1 MTSGQNTI
9 DPRTPILVGQAQVA
23 QHKDHLESAAGPIEL
38 MSQAVREAF
47 ADAGIQNPAIKHVTK
62 NARKNAATI
71 DALHV
76 VRSLS
81 TRNTNPARD
90 IARTL
95 EISANEYGLTPH
107 GGNMPQYL
115 VNNAALQIR
124 DNGAQIIVLTGGES
138 FRSRRRARAAKM
150 TLPWMEQK
158 EDQEGQEGQEG
169 QAPTALG
176 EDLVMN
182 HEIELAHNIMLPIE
196 IYPMFET
203 ALRYRDKRT
212 VAEHQKYISELW
224 SRFSDVAAANPH
236 AWMQQSYTAQAIR
249 TPTPDNR
256 MIGFPYTKL
265 MNSNNDVDM
274 AAALVMCSVERAE
287 ALGIA
292 RDKWIF
298 LHAGTDCHEHNFVS
312 HRHTFTDTPAIR
324 IGGRRVLELAEKS
337 IDEIE
342 NLDLYSCFPSAVQLG
357 AESLGVSLDR
367 QLTCTG
373 GLSFA
378 GGPFN
383 NYVMHAIA
391 TTMTKLREKPQETGL
406 VWANGGYATKHS
418 FGVYATTPNRHGFQY
433 ESPQNQVDS
442 LPRRAVATAVEAQGL
457 ATVEAYSVMHD
468 RDGAA
473 EKVRAAVLLADGRRA
488 WATSNNT
495 QLGQDMCETEWVGT
509 TVTLDATGDIGV

>member
-1 MTSGQNTI
+1 MTSGQNKI
-9 DPRTPILVGQAQVA
+9 DPLTPILVGQAQVA
-23 QHKDHLESAAGPIEL
+23 QHTDDLESAVGPIEL

-47 ADAGIQNPAIKHVTK
+47 ADAGIQNTTA
-62 NARKNAATI
+62 I
-71 DALHV
+71 DALRV

-90 IARTL
+90 IASTL
-95 EISANEYGLTPH
+95 EISANEFGLTPH

-115 VNNAALQIR
+115 VNSAALQIR
-124 DNGAQIIVLTGGES
+124 DDGAQMIVLTGGES
-138 FRSRRRARAAKM
+138 FRSRRRARAAQM
-150 TLPWMEQK
+150 TLPWMEPQ
-158 EDQEGQEGQEG
+158 DGL
-169 QAPTALG
+169 APTALG

-182 HEIELAHNIMLPIE
+182 HEIELAHKIMLPIE

-212 VAEHQKYISELW
+212 VADHQKHISELW
-224 SRFSDVAAANPH
+224 SRFSDVAATNPH
-236 AWMQQSYTAQAIR
+236 AWIQQSYTAQAIR

-312 HRHTFTDTPAIR
+312 HRYSFTDTPAIR
-324 IGGRRVLELAEKS
+324 IGGQRVLELAQKS
-337 IDEIE
+337 IAEIE

-391 TTMTKLREKPQETGL
+391 TTMTKLRERPQETGL
-406 VWANGGYATKHS
+406 VWANGGYATKHA
-418 FGVYATTPNRHGFQY
+418 FGVYATTPPLRGFKH
-433 ESPQNQVDS
+433 ESPQDEVDS
-442 LPRRAVATAVEAQGL
+442 LPRRAVATAIEAHGL

-468 RDGAA
+468 RNGAA

-488 WATSNNT
+488 WATSSNT
-495 QLGQDMCETEWVGT
+495 QLGQEMCENEWVGKSIS
-509 TVTLDATGDIGV
+509 LDATGDIRV

>member
-1 MTSGQNTI
+1 VTSGQNKI

-23 QHKDHLESAAGPIEL
+23 QHTDDLKSAAGPIEL

-47 ADAGIQNPAIKHVTK
+47 ADAGIQNPT
-62 NARKNAATI
+62 TI
-71 DALHV
+71 DALRV

-90 IARTL
+90 IASTL

-115 VNNAALQIR
+115 VNSAALQIR
-124 DNGAQIIVLTGGES
+124 DDGAQMIVLTGGES
-138 FRSRRRARAAKM
+138 FRSRRRARAAQM
-150 TLPWMEQK
+150 TLPWMEQHDG
-158 EDQEGQEGQEG
+158 E
-169 QAPTALG
+169 APTALG

-182 HEIELAHNIMLPIE
+182 HEIELAHKIMLPIE

-249 TPTPDNR
+249 TPTPNNR

>member
-1 MTSGQNTI
+1 MTSGQNKI

-23 QHKDHLESAAGPIEL
+23 QHKDNLESAAGPIEL
-38 MSQAVREAF
+38 MSQAVRAAF
-47 ADAGIQNPAIKHVTK
+47 ADAGIQNAGIT
-62 NARKNAATI
+62 NATTL
-71 DALHV
+71 DALRV

-90 IARTL
+90 IASAL
-95 EISANEYGLTPH
+95 DISANEYGLTPH

-115 VNNAALQIR
+115 VNSAALQIR
-124 DNGAQIIVLTGGES
+124 DDGAQMIVLTGGES
-138 FRSRRRARAAKM
+138 FRSRRRARAAQM
-150 TLPWMEQK
+150 TLPWMEPHDG
-158 EDQEGQEGQEG
+158 E
-169 QAPTALG
+169 APTALG

-182 HEIELAHNIMLPIE
+182 HEIELAHKIMLPIE

-224 SRFSDVAAANPH
+224 SRFSDVAATNPH
-236 AWMQQSYTAQAIR
+236 AWIQQSYTAETIR
-249 TPTPDNR
+249 TPSQSNR

-312 HRHTFTDTPAIR
+312 HRYSFTDTPAIR
-324 IGGRRVLELAEKS
+324 IGGQRVLELAQKS

-391 TTMTKLREKPQETGL
+391 TTMTKLRENPRETGL
-406 VWANGGYATKHS
+406 VWANGGYATKHA
-418 FGVYATTPNRHGFQY
+418 FGVYATTPHPQGFQH
-433 ESPQNQVDS
+433 ESPQKQVDS
-442 LPRRAVATAVEAQGL
+442 LPRRVAATAIEAQGS

-468 RDGAA
+468 RDGAP
-473 EKVRAAVLLADGRRA
+473 EKVRASVLLADGRRA
-488 WATSNNT
+488 WATSSNT
-495 QLGQDMCETEWVGT
+495 QLGQDMCLNEWVGKT
-509 TVTLDATGDIGV
+509 ISLDATGDIKIG

>member
-1 MTSGQNTI
+1 
-9 DPRTPILVGQAQVA
+9 
-23 QHKDHLESAAGPIEL
+23 

-47 ADAGIQNPAIKHVTK
+47 ADAGIQNPSVK
-62 NARKNAATI
+62 NAGKNSATI
-71 DALHV
+71 DALRV

-81 TRNTNPARD
+81 TRNTNPARE
-90 IARTL
+90 IARAL
-95 EISANEYGLTPH
+95 GISANEYGLTPH

-115 VNNAALQIR
+115 VNSAALQIR
-124 DNGAQIIVLTGGES
+124 DSGAQMIVLTGGES

-150 TLPWMEQK
+150 TLPWMEAK
-158 EDQEGQEGQEG
+158 EDEGGE
-169 QAPTALG
+169 APTALG

-224 SRFSDVAAANPH
+224 SRFSDVAASNPH
-236 AWMQQSYTAQAIR
+236 AWIQQSYTAETIR
-249 TPTPDNR
+249 TPSQSNR
-256 MIGFPYTKL
+256 MVGFPYTKL

-274 AAALVMCSVERAE
+274 AAALVMCSVDRAE

-312 HRHTFTDTPAIR
+312 HRYSFTDTPAIR
-324 IGGRRVLELAEKS
+324 IGGKRVLELAQKS
-337 IDEIE
+337 IDEIAY
-342 NLDLYSCFPSAVQLG
+342 LDLYSCFPSAVQLG

-406 VWANGGYATKHS
+406 VWANGGYATKHA
-418 FGVYATTPNRHGFQY
+418 FGVYATTPNPQGFQH

-442 LPRRAVATAVEAQGL
+442 LPRRTVATAVEAQGS

-468 RDGAA
+468 RDGAP
-473 EKVRAAVLLADGRRA
+473 EKVRASVLLADGRRA
-488 WATSNNT
+488 WATSTDT
-495 QLGQDMCETEWVGT
+495 QLGQDMCLNEWVGK
-509 TVTLDATGDIGV
+509 TVTLDATGDIKIG

>member
-1 MTSGQNTI
+1 VTSGQNKI

-23 QHKDHLESAAGPIEL
+23 QHTDDLKSAAGPIEL

-47 ADAGIQNPAIKHVTK
+47 ADAGIQGAGTK
-62 NARKNAATI
+62 NSVPINA
-71 DALHV
+71 LRV

-90 IARTL
+90 IASTL

-115 VNNAALQIR
+115 VNSAALQIR
-124 DNGAQIIVLTGGES
+124 DDGAQMIVLTGGES
-138 FRSRRRARAAKM
+138 FRSRRRARAAQM
-150 TLPWMEQK
+150 TLPWMEPQ
-158 EDQEGQEGQEG
+158 DGL
-169 QAPTALG
+169 APTALG

-212 VAEHQKYISELW
+212 VAEHQKHISELW
-224 SRFSDVAAANPH
+224 SRFSGVAATNPH
-236 AWMQQSYTAQAIR
+236 AWIQQKYTAEAIR
-249 TPTPDNR
+249 TPTQDNR

-312 HRHTFTDTPAIR
+312 HRYSFTDTPAIR
-324 IGGRRVLELAEKS
+324 IGGQRVLQLAQKS

-342 NLDLYSCFPSAVQLG
+342 NIDLYSCFPSAVQLG

-391 TTMTKLREKPQETGL
+391 TTMAKLRENPQETGL
-406 VWANGGYATKHS
+406 VWANGGYATKHA
-418 FGVYATTPNRHGFQY
+418 FGVYATTPPQHGFQH
-433 ESPQNQVDS
+433 ESPQSEVDS
-442 LPRRAVATAVEAQGL
+442 LPRREVATAIDAQGS

-468 RDGAA
+468 RAGAP

-488 WATSNNT
+488 WATSDNT
-495 QLGQDMCETEWVGT
+495 QLGQDMCENEWVGKT
-509 TVTLDATGDIGV
+509 ITLDATGDIKIG

>member
-1 MTSGQNTI
+1 MTSGQNKI
-9 DPRTPILVGQAQVA
+9 DPRTPILVGQAQVE
-23 QHKDHLESAAGPIEL
+23 QHIDNLESASGPIEL
-38 MSQAVREAF
+38 MSQAVRAAF
-47 ADAGIQNPAIKHVTK
+47 ADAGIQNAGT
-62 NARKNAATI
+62 KNAATI
-71 DALHV
+71 DALRV

-90 IARTL
+90 IASAL
-95 EISANEYGLTPH
+95 DISANEYGLTPH

-115 VNNAALQIR
+115 VNSAALQIR
-124 DNGAQIIVLTGGES
+124 DDGAQMIVLTGGES
-138 FRSRRRARAAKM
+138 FRSRRRARAAQM
-150 TLPWMEQK
+150 TLPWMEPHDG
-158 EDQEGQEGQEG
+158 E
-169 QAPTALG
+169 APTALG

-182 HEIELAHNIMLPIE
+182 HEIELAHKIMLPIE

-224 SRFSDVAAANPH
+224 SRFSDVAATNPH
-236 AWMQQSYTAQAIR
+236 AWIQQSYTAETIR
-249 TPTPDNR
+249 TPSQSNR

-312 HRHTFTDTPAIR
+312 HRYSFTDTPAIR
-324 IGGRRVLELAEKS
+324 IGGQRVLELAQKS

-391 TTMTKLREKPQETGL
+391 TTMTKLRENPRETGL
-406 VWANGGYATKHS
+406 VWANGGYATKHA
-418 FGVYATTPNRHGFQY
+418 FGVYATTPHPQGFQH
-433 ESPQNQVDS
+433 ESPQKQVDS
-442 LPRRAVATAVEAQGL
+442 LPRRVAATAIEAQGS

-468 RDGAA
+468 RDGAP
-473 EKVRAAVLLADGRRA
+473 EKVRASVLLADGRRA
-488 WATSNNT
+488 WATSSNT
-495 QLGQDMCETEWVGT
+495 QLGQDMCLNEWVGKT
-509 TVTLDATGDIGV
+509 ISLDATGDIKIG

>member
-1 MTSGQNTI
+1 MTSGQNKI

-23 QHKDHLESAAGPIEL
+23 QHIDNLESAAGPIEL
-38 MSQAVREAF
+38 MSQAVRKAF
-47 ADAGIQNPAIKHVTK
+47 ADAGIQNTGTK
-62 NARKNAATI
+62 NATTI
-71 DALHV
+71 DALRV

-90 IARTL
+90 IASML

-115 VNNAALQIR
+115 VNSAALQIR
-124 DNGAQIIVLTGGES
+124 DNGAQMIVLTGGES
-138 FRSRRRARAAKM
+138 FRSRRRARAAQM
-150 TLPWMEQK
+150 TLPWMELK
-158 EDQEGQEGQEG
+158 EGQEL

-182 HEIELAHNIMLPIE
+182 HEIELAHKIMLPIE

-212 VAEHQKYISELW
+212 VADHQKHISELW
-224 SRFSDVAAANPH
+224 ARFSDVAATNPH
-236 AWMQQSYTAQAIR
+236 AWIQQKYTAEAIR
-249 TPTPDNR
+249 TPTQDNR

-312 HRHTFTDTPAIR
+312 HRYSFTDTPAIR
-324 IGGRRVLELAEKS
+324 IGGQRVLALAEKS

-391 TTMTKLREKPQETGL
+391 TTMTTLREKPTETGL
-406 VWANGGYATKHS
+406 VWANGGYATKHA
-418 FGVYATTPNRHGFQY
+418 FGVYATTPPLHGFRH
-433 ESPQNQVDS
+433 ESPQSEVDS
-442 LPRRAVATAVEAQGL
+442 LPRREVATAIDAQGP

-473 EKVRAAVLLADGRRA
+473 EKVRASVLLSDGRRA
-488 WATSNNT
+488 WATSDSA
-495 QLGQDMCETEWVGT
+495 QLGQDMCENEWVGK
-509 TVTLDATGDIGV
+509 TVTLDETGAISV

>member
-1 MTSGQNTI
+1 MTSGQNKI

-23 QHKDHLESAAGPIEL
+23 QHIDNLESAAGPIEL
-38 MSQAVREAF
+38 MSQAVREAL
-47 ADAGIQNPAIKHVTK
+47 ADAGIQNAGTT
-62 NARKNAATI
+62 NATTL
-71 DALHV
+71 DALRV

-81 TRNTNPARD
+81 TRNTNPAQD
-90 IARTL
+90 IASML

-115 VNNAALQIR
+115 VNSAALQIR
-124 DNGAQIIVLTGGES
+124 DDGAQMIVLTGGES
-138 FRSRRRARAAKM
+138 FRSRRRARAAQM
-150 TLPWMEQK
+150 TLPWMELHDG
-158 EDQEGQEGQEG
+158 E
-169 QAPTALG
+169 APTALG

-182 HEIELAHNIMLPIE
+182 HEIELAHKIMLPIE

-212 VAEHQKYISELW
+212 VADHQKHISELW
-224 SRFSDVAAANPH
+224 ARFSDVAATNPH
-236 AWMQQSYTAQAIR
+236 AWIQQKYTAEAIR
-249 TPTPDNR
+249 TPTQDNR

-287 ALGIA
+287 AMGIA

-312 HRHTFTDTPAIR
+312 HRYSFTDTPAIR
-324 IGGRRVLELAEKS
+324 IGGQRVLELAKKS

-342 NLDLYSCFPSAVQLG
+342 ILDLYSCFPSAVQLG

-406 VWANGGYATKHS
+406 VWANGGYATKHA
-418 FGVYATTPNRHGFQY
+418 FGVYATTPNPQGFLH

-442 LPRRAVATAVEAQGL
+442 LPRRAVATAIEAQGA

-509 TVTLDATGDIGV
+509 TVTLDETGDIRV

>member
-1 MTSGQNTI
+1 MTSGQNKI

-23 QHKDHLESAAGPIEL
+23 QHIDNLESAAGPIEL
-38 MSQAVREAF
+38 MSQAVRKAF
-47 ADAGIQNPAIKHVTK
+47 ADAGIQNTGTK
-62 NARKNAATI
+62 NATTI
-71 DALHV
+71 DALRV

-90 IARTL
+90 IASIL

-115 VNNAALQIR
+115 VNSAALQIR
-124 DNGAQIIVLTGGES
+124 DNGAQMIVLTGGES
-138 FRSRRRARAAKM
+138 FRSRRRARAAQM
-150 TLPWMEQK
+150 TLPWMELK
-158 EDQEGQEGQEG
+158 EGQEL

-182 HEIELAHNIMLPIE
+182 HEIELAHKIMLPIE

-212 VAEHQKYISELW
+212 VADHQKHISELW
-224 SRFSDVAAANPH
+224 ARFSDVAATNPH
-236 AWMQQSYTAQAIR
+236 AWIQQKYTAEAIR
-249 TPTPDNR
+249 TPTQDNR

-312 HRHTFTDTPAIR
+312 HRYSFTDTPAIR
-324 IGGRRVLELAEKS
+324 IGGQRVLALAEKS

-391 TTMTKLREKPQETGL
+391 TTMTTLREKPQETGL
-406 VWANGGYATKHS
+406 VWANGGYATKHA
-418 FGVYATTPNRHGFQY
+418 FGVYATTPPLHGFRH
-433 ESPQNQVDS
+433 ELPQSEVDS
-442 LPRRAVATAVEAQGL
+442 LPRREVATAIDAQGP
-457 ATVEAYSVMHD
+457 ATVEAYRVMHD

-473 EKVRAAVLLADGRRA
+473 EKVRASVLLADGRRA
-488 WATSNNT
+488 WATSDNT
-495 QLGQDMCETEWVGT
+495 QLGTDMCENEWVGK
-509 TVTLDATGDIGV
+509 TVTLDETGAISV

>member
-1 MTSGQNTI
+1 
-9 DPRTPILVGQAQVA
+9 
-23 QHKDHLESAAGPIEL
+23 

-47 ADAGIQNPAIKHVTK
+47 ADAGIQNPSVK
-62 NARKNAATI
+62 NAGKNSATI
-71 DALHV
+71 DALRV

-81 TRNTNPARD
+81 TRNTNPARE
-90 IARTL
+90 IARAL
-95 EISANEYGLTPH
+95 GISANEYGLTPH

-115 VNNAALQIR
+115 VNSAALQIR
-124 DNGAQIIVLTGGES
+124 DSGAQMIVLTGGES

-150 TLPWMEQK
+150 TLPWMEAK
-158 EDQEGQEGQEG
+158 EDEGGE
-169 QAPTALG
+169 APTALG

-182 HEIELAHNIMLPIE
+182 HEIELAHSIMLPIE

-224 SRFSDVAAANPH
+224 SRFSDVAASNPH
-236 AWMQQSYTAQAIR
+236 AWIQQSYTAETIR
-249 TPTPDNR
+249 TPSQSNR
-256 MIGFPYTKL
+256 MVGFPYTKL

-287 ALGIA
+287 ALGIE

-312 HRHTFTDTPAIR
+312 HRYSFTDTPAIR
-324 IGGRRVLELAEKS
+324 IGGKRVLELAQKS
-337 IDEIE
+337 IDEIAY
-342 NLDLYSCFPSAVQLG
+342 LDLYSCFPSAVQLG

-406 VWANGGYATKHS
+406 VWANGGYATKHA
-418 FGVYATTPNRHGFQY
+418 FGVYATTPHPQGFRH
-433 ESPQNQVDS
+433 ESPQKQVDS
-442 LPRRAVATAVEAQGL
+442 LPRRVVATAIEAQGS

-468 RDGAA
+468 RDGAP
-473 EKVRAAVLLADGRRA
+473 EKVRASVLLADGRRA
-488 WATSNNT
+488 WATSTDT
-495 QLGQDMCETEWVGT
+495 QLGQDMCLNEWVGK
-509 TVTLDATGDIGV
+509 TVTLDATGDIKIG

>member
-1 MTSGQNTI
+1 MTSGQNKI

-23 QHKDHLESAAGPIEL
+23 QHIDHLESAAGPIEL
-38 MSQAVREAF
+38 MSQAIREAF
-47 ADAGIQNPAIKHVTK
+47 TDAGIQNAGAQNTT
-62 NARKNAATI
+62 AI
-71 DALHV
+71 DALRV

-90 IARTL
+90 IATML
-95 EISANEYGLTPH
+95 GISANEYGLTPH

-124 DNGAQIIVLTGGES
+124 DDGAQMIVLTGGES
-138 FRSRRRARAAKM
+138 FRSRRRARAAQM
-150 TLPWMEQK
+150 TLPWMELK
-158 EDQEGQEGQEG
+158 GSQESQEQ

-224 SRFSDVAAANPH
+224 SRFSDVAASNQH
-236 AWMQQSYTAQAIR
+236 AWIQQSYTAEAIR
-249 TPTPDNR
+249 TPSQENR

-287 ALGIA
+287 ALGIS

-312 HRHTFTDTPAIR
+312 HRYSFTDTPAIR
-324 IGGRRVLELAEKS
+324 IGGQRVLELAQKS
-337 IDEIE
+337 IAEIE

-391 TTMTKLREKPQETGL
+391 TTMTKLRERPQETGL
-406 VWANGGYATKHS
+406 VWANGGYATKHA
-418 FGVYATTPNRHGFQY
+418 FGVYATTPPLHGFKH
-433 ESPQNQVDS
+433 ESPQDEVDS
-442 LPRRAVATAVEAQGL
+442 LPRRAVATAIDAQGL

-468 RDGAA
+468 RNGAA

-488 WATSNNT
+488 WATSSNT
-495 QLGQDMCETEWVGT
+495 QLGQEMCENEWVGKSIS
-509 TVTLDATGDIGV
+509 LDATGDIRV

>member
-47 ADAGIQNPAIKHVTK
+47 ADAGIQNLSMK

-71 DALHV
+71 DALRV

-124 DNGAQIIVLTGGES
+124 DNGAQMIVLTGGES

-150 TLPWMEQK
+150 TLPWMELK
-158 EDQEGQEGQEG
+158 ENQEGQEGQG
-169 QAPTALG
+169 PTALG

-224 SRFSDVAAANPH
+224 SRFSEVAATNPH
-236 AWMQQSYTAQAIR
+236 AWIRQSYSAQVIR

-287 ALGIA
+287 AMGIA

-312 HRHTFTDTPAIR
+312 HRYSFTDTPAIR
-324 IGGRRVLELAEKS
+324 IGGQRVLELAKKS

-342 NLDLYSCFPSAVQLG
+342 ILDLYSCFPSAVQLG

-406 VWANGGYATKHS
+406 VWANGGYATKHA
-418 FGVYATTPNRHGFQY
+418 FGVYATTPNPQGFLH

-442 LPRRAVATAVEAQGL
+442 LPRRAVATAIEAQGA

-509 TVTLDATGDIGV
+509 TVTLDETGDIRV

>member
-1 MTSGQNTI
+1 MTSGKNKI
-9 DPRTPILVGQAQVA
+9 DPRTPILVGQAQVT
-23 QHKDHLESAAGPIEL
+23 QHIDNLESAAGPIEL
-38 MSQAVREAF
+38 MSQAVRAAL
-47 ADAGIQNPAIKHVTK
+47 ADAGIQNAT
-62 NARKNAATI
+62 TI
-71 DALHV
+71 DALRV

-90 IARTL
+90 IASML

-115 VNNAALQIR
+115 VNSAALQIR
-124 DNGAQIIVLTGGES
+124 DDGAQMIVLTGGES
-138 FRSRRRARAAKM
+138 FRSRRRARAAQM
-150 TLPWMEQK
+150 TLPWMEPK
-158 EDQEGQEGQEG
+158 EDRERH
-169 QAPTALG
+169 APTALG

-182 HEIELAHNIMLPIE
+182 HEIELAHKIMLPIE

-212 VAEHQKYISELW
+212 VADHQKHISELW
-224 SRFSDVAAANPH
+224 ARFSDVAATNPH
-236 AWMQQSYTAQAIR
+236 AWIQQSYTAQAIR

-312 HRHTFTDTPAIR
+312 HRYSFTDTPAIR
-324 IGGRRVLELAEKS
+324 IGGQRVLALAEKS

-367 QLTCTG
+367 QVTCTG

-391 TTMTKLREKPQETGL
+391 TTMTTLREKPTETGL
-406 VWANGGYATKHS
+406 VWANGGYATKHA
-418 FGVYATTPNRHGFQY
+418 FGVYATTPPLHGFRH
-433 ESPQNQVDS
+433 ESPQSEVDV
-442 LPRRAVATAVEAQGL
+442 LPRRAVATALEAKGA
-457 ATVEAYSVMHD
+457 ATIEAYSVMHD
-468 RDGAA
+468 RDGTA
-473 EKVRAAVLLADGRRA
+473 EKVRAAVLLSDGRRA
-488 WATSNNT
+488 WATSDNT
-495 QLGQDMCETEWVGT
+495 QLGQDMCENEWVGK
-509 TVTLDATGDIGV
+509 TVTLDETGDIRV

>member
-1 MTSGQNTI
+1 MTSGQNKI
-9 DPRTPILVGQAQVA
+9 DPRTPILVGQAQVS
-23 QHKDHLESAAGPIEL
+23 QHKVNLESAAGPIEL

-47 ADAGIQNPAIKHVTK
+47 TDAGIQVAGTK
-62 NARKNAATI
+62 NSAPI
-71 DALHV
+71 DALRV

-81 TRNTNPARD
+81 TRNANPARD
-90 IARTL
+90 IATML
-95 EISANEYGLTPH
+95 EMSANEYGLTPH

-115 VNNAALQIR
+115 VNCAALQIR
-124 DNGAQIIVLTGGES
+124 DNGAQMIVLTGGES
-138 FRSRRRARAAKM
+138 FRSRRRARAAQM
-150 TLPWMEQK
+150 TLPWMELK
-158 EDQEGQEGQEG
+158 AGREGQEG

-224 SRFSDVAAANPH
+224 SRFSNVAATNPH
-236 AWMQQSYTAQAIR
+236 AWIQQSYTAETIR
-249 TPTPDNR
+249 TPSQSNR

-287 ALGIA
+287 ALGIT

-312 HRHTFTDTPAIR
+312 HRYSFTDTPAIR
-324 IGGRRVLELAEKS
+324 IGGQRVLELAQKS

-391 TTMTKLREKPQETGL
+391 TTMTKLREKPLETGL
-406 VWANGGYATKHS
+406 VWANGGYATKHA
-418 FGVYATTPNRHGFQY
+418 FGVYATTPNPQGFQH

-442 LPRRAVATAVEAQGL
+442 LPRRAVATAVEAQGS

-468 RDGAA
+468 RDGTP

-488 WATSNNT
+488 WATSDNT
-495 QLGQDMCETEWVGT
+495 QLGQEMCENEWVGKT
-509 TVTLDATGDIGV
+509 ISLDATGDIKIG

>member
-1 MTSGQNTI
+1 MTSGQNKI
-9 DPRTPILVGQAQVA
+9 DPRTPILVGQAQFS
-23 QHKDHLESAAGPIEL
+23 QHIDRLESAAGPIEL

-47 ADAGIQNPAIKHVTK
+47 GDAGIQVAGTNNSAP
-62 NARKNAATI
+62 I
-71 DALHV
+71 DALRV

-81 TRNTNPARD
+81 TRSTNPARD
-90 IARTL
+90 IATTL
-95 EISANEYGLTPH
+95 GISANEYGLTPH

-115 VNNAALQIR
+115 VNCAALQIR
-124 DNGAQIIVLTGGES
+124 DEGAQMIVLTGGES
-138 FRSRRRARAAKM
+138 FRSRRRARAAQM

-158 EDQEGQEGQEG
+158 ESQEPQER
-169 QAPTALG
+169 QAPTPLG

-224 SRFSDVAAANPH
+224 SRFSDVAASNSH
-236 AWMQQSYTAQAIR
+236 AWIQQSYTAEAIR
-249 TPTPDNR
+249 TPSQSNR

-312 HRHTFTDTPAIR
+312 HRYSFTDTPAIR
-324 IGGRRVLELAEKS
+324 IGGQRVLKLAEKS
-337 IDEIE
+337 IGEIE

-391 TTMTKLREKPQETGL
+391 TTMTKLRERPEETGL
-406 VWANGGYATKHS
+406 VWANGGYATKHA
-418 FGVYATTPNRHGFQY
+418 FGVYATTPPTHGFKH
-433 ESPQNQVDS
+433 ESPQDEVDS
-442 LPRRAVATAVEAQGL
+442 LPRREVVAASDAQGS
-457 ATVEAYSVMHD
+457 ATIEAYSVMHD
-468 RDGAA
+468 RDGAP

-488 WATSNNT
+488 WATSSNT
-495 QLGQDMCETEWVGT
+495 QLGQEMCENEWVGKS
-509 TVTLDATGDIGV
+509 VSLDATGDISV

>member
-1 MTSGQNTI
+1 MII
-9 DPRTPILVGQAQVA
+9 DPQTPVLVGQAQVA
-23 QHKDHLESAAGPIEL
+23 QHTDDLKSAAGPIEL

-47 ADAGIQNPAIKHVTK
+47 ADAGIQNSGAK
-62 NARKNAATI
+62 NTTAI
-71 DALHV
+71 DALRV

-81 TRNTNPARD
+81 TRNINPARE
-90 IARTL
+90 IASTL
-95 EISANEYGLTPH
+95 EINANEYGLTPH

-115 VNNAALQIR
+115 VNSAALQIR
-124 DNGAQIIVLTGGES
+124 DDGAQMIVLTGGES
-138 FRSRRRARAAKM
+138 FRSRRRARAAQM
-150 TLPWMEQK
+150 TLPWMELK
-158 EDQEGQEGQEG
+158 EGQERQER

-176 EDLVMN
+176 EDLAMN
-182 HEIELAHNIMLPIE
+182 HEIELAHKIMLPIE

-212 VAEHQKYISELW
+212 VADHQKYISELW
-224 SRFSDVAAANPH
+224 SRFSDVAATNPH
-236 AWMQQSYTAQAIR
+236 AWIQQSYTAQAIR

-406 VWANGGYATKHS
+406 VWANGGYATKHA
-418 FGVYATTPNRHGFQY
+418 FGVYATTPNPQGFLH

-442 LPRRAVATAVEAQGL
+442 LPRRAVATAVEAQGS
-457 ATVEAYSVMHD
+457 ATVEAYSVMYD

-488 WATSNNT
+488 WATSDNS
-495 QLGQDMCETEWVGT
+495 QLGQDMCETEWVGK
-509 TVTLDATGDIGV
+509 TVTLDATGDISV

>member
-1 MTSGQNTI
+1 VTSGQNKI

-23 QHKDHLESAAGPIEL
+23 QHIDNLESAAGPIEL
-38 MSQAVREAF
+38 MSQAVRAAL
-47 ADAGIQNPAIKHVTK
+47 ADAGIHNAGTK
-62 NARKNAATI
+62 NATTI
-71 DALHV
+71 DALRV

-81 TRNTNPARD
+81 TRNTNPARN
-90 IARTL
+90 IASML

-115 VNNAALQIR
+115 VNSAALQIR
-124 DNGAQIIVLTGGES
+124 DDGAQMIVLTGGES
-138 FRSRRRARAAKM
+138 FRSRRRARAAQM
-150 TLPWMEQK
+150 TLPWMEPQ
-158 EDQEGQEGQEG
+158 DGL
-169 QAPTALG
+169 APTALG

-182 HEIELAHNIMLPIE
+182 HEIELAHKIMLPIE

-212 VAEHQKYISELW
+212 VADHQKHISELW
-224 SRFSDVAAANPH
+224 SRFSDVAATNPH
-236 AWMQQSYTAQAIR
+236 AWIQQSYTAEAIR
-249 TPTPDNR
+249 TPTQDNR

-312 HRHTFTDTPAIR
+312 HRYSFTDTPAIR
-324 IGGRRVLELAEKS
+324 IGGQRVLALAEKS

-391 TTMTKLREKPQETGL
+391 TTMTTLREKPQETGL

-418 FGVYATTPNRHGFQY
+418 FGVYATTPPLHGFRH
-433 ESPQNQVDS
+433 ESPQSEVDS
-442 LPRRAVATAVEAQGL
+442 LPRREVATAIDAQGP

-473 EKVRAAVLLADGRRA
+473 EKVRASVLLADGRRA
-488 WATSNNT
+488 WATSDNT
-495 QLGQDMCETEWVGT
+495 QLGTDMCDNEWVGK
-509 TVTLDATGDIGV
+509 TVTLDETGAISV

>member
-1 MTSGQNTI
+1 VTSGQNTI

-23 QHKDHLESAAGPIEL
+23 QHMDHLERAAGPIEL
-38 MSQAVREAF
+38 MSQAVRDAF
-47 ADAGIQNPAIKHVTK
+47 ADAGIQNASRK
-62 NARKNAATI
+62 NARKSAATI
-71 DALHV
+71 DALRV

-81 TRNTNPARD
+81 TKSVNPAQD
-90 IARTL
+90 IASML
-95 EISANEYGLTPH
+95 GISANEYGLTPH

-115 VNNAALQIR
+115 VNSAALQIR
-124 DNGAQIIVLTGGES
+124 DDGAQMIVLTGGES
-138 FRSRRRARAAKM
+138 FRSRRRARAAQM
-150 TLPWMEQK
+150 TLPWMEA
-158 EDQEGQEGQEG
+158 QEGQEQ

-182 HEIELAHNIMLPIE
+182 HEIELAHKIMLPIE

-212 VAEHQKYISELW
+212 VADHQKHISELW
-224 SRFSDVAAANPH
+224 SRFSDVAATNPH
-236 AWMQQSYTAQAIR
+236 AWIQQQYTAEAIR
-249 TPTPDNR
+249 TPTQDNR

-312 HRHTFTDTPAIR
+312 HRYSFTDTPAIR

-391 TTMTKLREKPQETGL
+391 TTMTTLREKPTETGL
-406 VWANGGYATKHS
+406 VWANGGYATKHA
-418 FGVYATTPNRHGFQY
+418 FGVYATTPRPQGFRH
-433 ESPQNQVDS
+433 ESPQKQVDS
-442 LPRRAVATAVEAQGL
+442 LPRREVATAIEAQGT
-457 ATVEAYSVMHD
+457 AAIEAYSVMHD
-468 RDGAA
+468 RDGAP
-473 EKVRAAVLLADGRRA
+473 EKVRASVLLADGRRA

-495 QLGQDMCETEWVGT
+495 QLGQEMCENEWVGK
-509 TVTLDATGDIGV
+509 TVTLDETGDIKIG

>member
-1 MTSGQNTI
+1 
-9 DPRTPILVGQAQVA
+9 LVGQAQVA

-47 ADAGIQNPAIKHVTK
+47 ADAGIQNQSIT
-62 NARKNAATI
+62 NATTI
-71 DALHV
+71 DALRV

-90 IARTL
+90 IAATL

-115 VNNAALQIR
+115 VNSAALQIR
-124 DNGAQIIVLTGGES
+124 DDGAQMIVLTGGES
-138 FRSRRRARAAKM
+138 FRSRRRARAAQM

-158 EDQEGQEGQEG
+158 EGQEGQERE
-169 QAPTALG
+169 APTALG

-182 HEIELAHNIMLPIE
+182 HEIELAHKIMLPIE

-212 VAEHQKYISELW
+212 VADHQKYISELW
-224 SRFSDVAAANPH
+224 ARFSDVAATNPH
-236 AWMQQSYTAQAIR
+236 AWIQQSYTAQAIR
-249 TPTPDNR
+249 TPTPENR

-312 HRHTFTDTPAIR
+312 HRHTFTETPAIR
-324 IGGRRVLELAEKS
+324 IGGQRVLALAQKS

-342 NLDLYSCFPSAVQLG
+342 NIDLYSCFPSAVQLG

-391 TTMTKLREKPQETGL
+391 TTMTTLREKPRETGL
-406 VWANGGYATKHS
+406 VWANGGYATKHA
-418 FGVYATTPNRHGFQY
+418 FGVYATTPPLHGFRH
-433 ESPQNQVDS
+433 ESPQDEVDET
-442 LPRRAVATAVEAQGL
+442 PRRAVATALEAKGA

-468 RDGAA
+468 RNGSV
-473 EKVRAAVLLADGRRA
+473 EKVRASVLLADGRRA
-488 WATSNNT
+488 WATSDNT
-495 QLGQDMCETEWVGT
+495 QLGTDMCENEWVGK
-509 TVTLDATGDIGV
+509 TVILDETGAISV

>member
-1 MTSGQNTI
+1 MII
-9 DPRTPILVGQAQVA
+9 DPQTPVLVGQAQVA
-23 QHKDHLESAAGPIEL
+23 QHTDDLKSAAGPIEL

-47 ADAGIQNPAIKHVTK
+47 ADAGIQNATTI
-62 NARKNAATI
+62 NALR
-71 DALHV
+71 V

-90 IARTL
+90 IASML
-95 EISANEYGLTPH
+95 EINANEYGLTPH
-107 GGNMPQYL
+107 GGNMPQCL
-115 VNNAALQIR
+115 VNSAALQIR
-124 DNGAQIIVLTGGES
+124 DDGAQMIVLTGGES
-138 FRSRRRARAAKM
+138 FRSRRRARAAQM
-150 TLPWMEQK
+150 TLPWMEPQ
-158 EDQEGQEGQEG
+158 DGL
-169 QAPTALG
+169 APTALG

-182 HEIELAHNIMLPIE
+182 HEIELAHKIMLPIE

-212 VAEHQKYISELW
+212 VADHQKYISELW
-224 SRFSDVAAANPH
+224 SRFSDVAATNPH
-236 AWMQQSYTAQAIR
+236 AWIQKSYTAEAIR

-298 LHAGTDCHEHNFVS
+298 LHAGTDCHEHNFIS
-312 HRHTFTDTPAIR
+312 HRHTFTETPAIR
-324 IGGRRVLELAEKS
+324 IGGRRVLALAEKS

-342 NLDLYSCFPSAVQLG
+342 NIDLYSCFPSAVQLG

-367 QLTCTG
+367 KLTCTG

-406 VWANGGYATKHS
+406 VWANGGYATKHA
-418 FGVYATTPNRHGFQY
+418 FGVYATTPPLHGFRH
-433 ESPQNQVDS
+433 ESPQNEVDET
-442 LPRRAVATAVEAQGL
+442 PRRAVATALEAKGA

-473 EKVRAAVLLADGRRA
+473 EKVRASVLLTDGRRA
-488 WATSNNT
+488 WATSINT
-495 QLGQDMCETEWVGT
+495 QLGQDMCENEWVGK
-509 TVTLDATGDIGV
+509 TVTLNETGNIRV

>member
-1 MTSGQNTI
+1 MTSGQNKI

-23 QHKDHLESAAGPIEL
+23 QHIDNLESAAGPIEL

-47 ADAGIQNPAIKHVTK
+47 ADAGIQNAGTT
-62 NARKNAATI
+62 NATTL
-71 DALHV
+71 DALRV

-81 TRNTNPARD
+81 TRNTNPAQD
-90 IARTL
+90 IASML

-115 VNNAALQIR
+115 VNSAALQIR
-124 DNGAQIIVLTGGES
+124 DDGAQMIVLTGGES
-138 FRSRRRARAAKM
+138 FRSRRRARAAQM
-150 TLPWMEQK
+150 TLPWMELHDG
-158 EDQEGQEGQEG
+158 E
-169 QAPTALG
+169 APTALG

-182 HEIELAHNIMLPIE
+182 HEIELAHKIMLPIE

-224 SRFSDVAAANPH
+224 SRFSDVAATNPH
-236 AWMQQSYTAQAIR
+236 AWIQQSYTAETIR
-249 TPTPDNR
+249 TPSQSNR

-312 HRHTFTDTPAIR
+312 HRYSFTDTPAIR
-324 IGGRRVLELAEKS
+324 IGGQRVLELAQKS

-406 VWANGGYATKHS
+406 VWANGGYATKHA
-418 FGVYATTPNRHGFQY
+418 FGVYATTPHPQGFQH
-433 ESPQNQVDS
+433 ESPQKQVDS
-442 LPRRAVATAVEAQGL
+442 LPRRIVATAIEAQGS

-468 RDGAA
+468 RDGAPD
-473 EKVRAAVLLADGRRA
+473 KVRASVLLADGRRA
-488 WATSNNT
+488 WATSSNT
-495 QLGQDMCETEWVGT
+495 QLGQDMCLNEWVGKT
-509 TVTLDATGDIGV
+509 ISLDATGDIKIG

>member
-1 MTSGQNTI
+1 MTSGKNKI
-9 DPRTPILVGQAQVA
+9 DPRTPILVGQAQVT
-23 QHKDHLESAAGPIEL
+23 QHIDNLESAAGPIEL
-38 MSQAVREAF
+38 MSQAVRAAL
-47 ADAGIQNPAIKHVTK
+47 ADAGIQNAT
-62 NARKNAATI
+62 TI
-71 DALHV
+71 DALRV

-81 TRNTNPARD
+81 TRSTNPAQD
-90 IARTL
+90 IASML

-115 VNNAALQIR
+115 VNSAALQIR
-124 DNGAQIIVLTGGES
+124 DDGAQMIVLTGGES
-138 FRSRRRARAAKM
+138 FRSRRRARAAQM
-150 TLPWMEQK
+150 TLPWMEPK
-158 EDQEGQEGQEG
+158 EDRERH
-169 QAPTALG
+169 APTALG

-182 HEIELAHNIMLPIE
+182 HEIELAHKIMLPIE

-212 VAEHQKYISELW
+212 VADHQKHISELW
-224 SRFSDVAAANPH
+224 ARFSDVAATNPH
-236 AWMQQSYTAQAIR
+236 AWIQQSYTAQAIR

-312 HRHTFTDTPAIR
+312 HRYSFTDTPAIR
-324 IGGRRVLELAEKS
+324 IGGQRVLALAEKS

-357 AESLGVSLDR
+357 AESLGVSLNR

-391 TTMTKLREKPQETGL
+391 TTMTTLREKPTETGL
-406 VWANGGYATKHS
+406 VWANGGYATKHA
-418 FGVYATTPNRHGFQY
+418 FGVYATTPPLHGFRH
-433 ESPQNQVDS
+433 ESPQSEVDS
-442 LPRRAVATAVEAQGL
+442 LPRREVATAIDAQGP
-457 ATVEAYSVMHD
+457 ATIEAYSVMHD

-473 EKVRAAVLLADGRRA
+473 EKVRASVLLADGRRA
-488 WATSNNT
+488 WATSDNT
-495 QLGQDMCETEWVGT
+495 QLGTDMCENEWVGK
-509 TVTLDATGDIGV
+509 TVTLDETGDIRV

>member
-1 MTSGQNTI
+1 MTSGQNKI

-23 QHKDHLESAAGPIEL
+23 QHTDDLKSAAGPIEL
-38 MSQAVREAF
+38 MSQAVRAAL
-47 ADAGIQNPAIKHVTK
+47 ADAGIQNAT
-62 NARKNAATI
+62 TI
-71 DALHV
+71 DALRV

-90 IARTL
+90 IASML

-115 VNNAALQIR
+115 VNSAALQIR
-124 DNGAQIIVLTGGES
+124 DDGAQMIVLTGGES
-138 FRSRRRARAAKM
+138 FRSRRRARAAQM
-150 TLPWMEQK
+150 TLPWMEQ
-158 EDQEGQEGQEG
+158 EESQER
-169 QAPTALG
+169 QAPTSLG

-182 HEIELAHNIMLPIE
+182 HEIELAHKIMLPIE

-212 VAEHQKYISELW
+212 VADHQQHISELW
-224 SRFSDVAAANPH
+224 ARFSNVAATNPH
-236 AWMQQSYTAQAIR
+236 AWIQQSYTAQAIC
-249 TPTPDNR
+249 TPSPDNR

-312 HRHTFTDTPAIR
+312 HRYSFTDTPAIR
-324 IGGRRVLELAEKS
+324 IGGRRVLALAETS

-391 TTMTKLREKPQETGL
+391 TTMTTLREKPTETGL

-418 FGVYATTPNRHGFQY
+418 FGVYATTPPLHGFRH
-433 ESPQNQVDS
+433 ESPQSEVDS
-442 LPRRAVATAVEAQGL
+442 LPRREVATAIDAQGP

-488 WATSNNT
+488 WATSDNT
-495 QLGQDMCETEWVGT
+495 QLGQDMCKNEWVGK
-509 TVTLDATGDIGV
+509 TVTLNETGDISV